1 MIPNKNSIEPYSKKP
16 SEKITGLISFIII
29 AVFVVLFALGYLIS
43 PIDFLPGNPIDDLG
57 ILVAAIS
64 FLRDKFSD
72 VIENDD

>member
-16 SEKITGLISFIII
+16 SEKITGLISFITMAI
-29 AVFVVLFALGYLIS
+29 VVALFTLVYLIS

>member
-1 MIPNKNSIEPYSKKP
+1 MAI
-16 SEKITGLISFIII
+16 
-29 AVFVVLFALGYLIS
+29 VVALFTLVYLIS

>member
-1 MIPNKNSIEPYSKKP
+1 MIPNRNSIEPYSKKP
-16 SEKITGLISFIII
+16 SEKITGLISFITMAI
-29 AVFVVLFALGYLIS
+29 VVALFTLVYLIS

>member
-1 MIPNKNSIEPYSKKP
+1 LIPNRNSIEPYSKKP
-16 SEKITGLISFIII
+16 SEKITGLISFITMAI
-29 AVFVVLFALGYLIS
+29 VVALFTLVYLIS